1 MNSTRR
7 NFIPAAA
14 FLAPAQPRARQLIID
29 AHSLA
34 GNGLRSPGHPFTFED
49 PETILR
55 QMEEAGIQRTV
66 ICPLENQ
73 DYAKAN
79 EEIAGICRRYPGKFI
94 GFARHN
100 PATDPERIP
109 ELLTREVR
117 ELGLK
122 GLKITRLPSRGLLE
136 TVSQLG
142 IPVIYQ
148 AERMV
153 NLNMIAREFPKTPFI
168 VAHLGSFNYVWGEH
182 LAAIDLARRY
192 SNVYLDTSMVGL
204 FQFMEMAAK
213 EVGASKLIFGSGG
226 PEFDA
231 RVEVYKI
238 KLLKFSAADEAK
250 VLGGNIQR
258 LLPKG
263 SISS

>member
-1 MNSTRR
+1 MQSTRR
-7 NFIPAAA
+7 NLISAGAL
-14 FLAPAQPRARQLIID
+14 LAPAQRAKRLVID
-29 AHSLA
+29 GHCLA

-49 PETILR
+49 PELILR
-55 QMEEAGIQRTV
+55 QMGEAGIQHTI

-79 EEIAGICRRYPGKFI
+79 QEIAEICRKYPGKFV

-100 PATDPERIP
+100 PETEADRIP

-122 GLKITRLPSRGLLE
+122 GLKVTRLPGRGVLD

-142 IPVIYQ
+142 IPLLYQ
-148 AERMV
+148 AERVV
-153 NLNMIAREFPKTPFI
+153 NLNMIARDFPRISFI

-182 LAAIDLARRY
+182 VAAIDAARRY
-192 SNVYLDTSMVGL
+192 PNVYLDTSMVGL
-204 FQFMEMAAK
+204 FQFLEMAAR
-213 EVGASKLIFGSGG
+213 EVGAGKLIFGSGG
-226 PEFDA
+226 PEFDS
-231 RVEVYKI
+231 RVELYKI

-250 VLGGNIQR
+250 VLGGNILR